1 MKSEYI
7 TFIAVSVIISLFTA
21 GNYYI
26 FSRLNAWLSFGLGWK
41 FNVFGALLACCSF
54 ILILWQF
61 HSIKFIYHVATYW
74 FGFMFIAFNVFVAG
88 DIAERLFPIK
98 QSYLAYVAIFIVL
111 CLAVYSISN
120 NLSGRKVE
128 SIQLLSSKI
137 KAPIRI
143 VLIADTHINRYHSV
157 EYLQCLVREINNQNP
172 DIVTIAGDFA
182 DGKTEFSAIE
192 PINDIKAPVC
202 LVMGNHEVW
211 NNHNGAIEKLLN
223 RTKITIVHKRKLKH
237 KGVQIIG
244 VHFADGQHVLKEGLK
259 DIEIDTREYN
269 ILLFH
274 EPKDVEVAQEAG
286 IDLML
291 SGHTHAG
298 QIFPWNYV
306 TRLAYKY
313 IKGLYEFRGMEI
325 YVSQGTGIWGPPMR
339 LGSVNEITVI
349 DLKPDNIHENRK

>member
-1 MKSEYI
+1 M
-7 TFIAVSVIISLFTA
+7 
-21 GNYYI
+21 
-26 FSRLNAWLSFGLGWK
+26 
-41 FNVFGALLACCSF
+41 
-54 ILILWQF
+54 
-61 HSIKFIYHVATYW
+61 
-74 FGFMFIAFNVFVAG
+74 
-88 DIAERLFPIK
+88 
-98 QSYLAYVAIFIVL
+98 
-111 CLAVYSISN
+111 AVYSISN